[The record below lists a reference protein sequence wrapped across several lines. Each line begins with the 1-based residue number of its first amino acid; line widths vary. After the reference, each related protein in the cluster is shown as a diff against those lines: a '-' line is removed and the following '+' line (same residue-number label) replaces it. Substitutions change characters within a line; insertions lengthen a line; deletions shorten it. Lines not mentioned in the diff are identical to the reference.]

1 MFRIHNLK
9 YKFGNFSHF
18 GNYFNTFQ
26 EINLNKYSIYP
37 HFEKELM
44 KSVPTYLLIDKGKL
58 VINMKKYNKKS
69 EKFINK
75 TIFGENN
82 ILYEMKNNNDIILT
96 NQKYIITI
104 LPNTLFSFF
113 AHENSKF
120 KLFFTSNKSIN
131 YYTYD
136 INNNNYNLSSIEN
149 L

>member
-69 EKFINK
+69 KKFINK